1 MKCIFCSIVEKE
13 REAAY
18 VYEDKDFIAIMDKYP
33 INIGHTLV
41 LPKRHYST
49 LLDMPL
55 NEISK
60 LFVLTAHLAKAVVRS
75 VNSDG
80 FSIGQNN
87 GEAANQL
94 IPHVHVHIVP
104 RHIND
109 MTKWASRRFVTF
121 EQLILV
127 AEQIKNRL
135 VVEEINN
142 KPVI

>member
-1 MKCIFCSIVEKE
+1 
-13 REAAY
+13 
-18 VYEDKDFIAIMDKYP
+18 
-33 INIGHTLV
+33 TLV